1 MIKIHLSRILGEK
14 KLKRSDLKRKTG
26 IRDDTIT
33 AYYYE
38 YIKRINK
45 EDLDK
50 ICKALNCRIDELLE
64 YIPDEE

>member
-1 MIKIHLSRILGEK
+1 MA
-14 KLKRSDLKRKTG
+14 DLKRRTG
-26 IRDDTIT
+26 IRDDTIS

-45 EDLDK
+45 EDLNK
-50 ICKALNCRIDELLE
+50 ICKALDCRIDELLE